1 MLNKIH
7 FNSNTFWLLRIEYIC
22 LLIISLIALY
32 QNIEQIN
39 WIQFILIF
47 ALIDLIGYIPGY
59 LYVKRSNQ
67 QVPNRTFYILY
78 NLTHNFGVIFLILFI
93 CWQLNWL
100 SWSFLAIPIHL
111 FGDRGLL
118 GNFYKPFTSPFT
130 EPTVAH

>member
-1 MLNKIH
+1 MEVV
-7 FNSNTFWLLRIEYIC
+7 T
-22 LLIISLIALY
+22 IISLIALY